1 MAEINKHASLVNQKL
16 DRALLIAINLDPE
29 MIAQEVGYFSDSSIR
44 EFGEVFDRLMET
56 IPNVSKRETCTVIS
70 QRRG

>member
-29 MIAQEVGYFSDSSIR
+29 MIAQQVGYFSDSSIR
-44 EFGEVFDRLMET
+44 EFGEVFRK
-56 IPNVSKRETCTVIS
+56 IPGTSPSVSKRETCTVIS
-70 QRRG
+70 QRGG